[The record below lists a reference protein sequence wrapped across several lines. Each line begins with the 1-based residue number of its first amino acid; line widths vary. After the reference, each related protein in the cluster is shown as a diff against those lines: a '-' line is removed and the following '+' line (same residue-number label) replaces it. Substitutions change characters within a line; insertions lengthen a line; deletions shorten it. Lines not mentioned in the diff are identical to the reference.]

1 MVIKD
6 DWLSRPGIASVFT
19 PKLGTAQ
26 EWRTS
31 SAVIMMRMGDSI
43 GITTRWS
50 TSSSRKEPS
59 GSSVV
64 GIIYES
70 KERSLKSVY
79 S

>member
-1 MVIKD
+1 MREV
-6 DWLSRPGIASVFT
+6 WFSRPGIASVFT
-19 PKLGTAQ
+19 PRVGTAQ

-31 SAVIMMRMGDSI
+31 SAVTIIRMCDSM

-50 TSSSRKEPS
+50 TSSKRKCPC

-64 GIIYES
+64 GIMYES
-70 KERSLKSVY
+70 NVRSLKSVY